1 MAKHLADGPA
11 PRRLLLLLRRELR
24 RARRAHRRAALVPA
38 LAVSALALVVAALA
52 LRAAPP
58 ETPAAGLAGAMAAWI
73 AVLLPWLAALAW
85 PFLRLPDARRLLA
98 EAERRAG
105 TRQLIETAA
114 DVAEGRLTG
123 KGYSPALMDRVLAE
137 AASRAAAGLP
147 PAPRGPWSR
156 RAAWAA
162 AALSALAV
170 TLLVLPSPAGI
181 RPGAF
186 LATPRAAAHY
196 AEHAWLE
203 LSPGDV
209 EILAGGPLRLELRER
224 GLPWRFAGA
233 LRLEI
238 DETGDLFR
246 PVDLTREGGAWVHE
260 IDAVHQGLRYR
271 AVRGRSR
278 TPVFAARVFHPPV
291 LDSLRLAAVP
301 PAYTGLPRRE
311 VDLRSGELTVPAGSR
326 LELEGLASSDLDA
339 AWLRLESGDSLPLA
353 VAGRRL
359 TGALAV
365 TAPETR
371 LAVGLRDRR
380 GTVTVTP
387 PLLGLRAVPDRLPRV
402 EFLAPPPDAEL
413 SRDLLVDVE
422 LAADDD
428 YGVTSLGLLAWKRG
442 EADTLRVPVDVA
454 GAAAPRAAARLEWD
468 LGVFDLFPGN
478 VIEYLAEARDNR
490 PGEAGVGRSRVQA
503 LRVPSIAEI
512 YAEIEAEDE
521 ARGEDLA
528 DLLEE
533 GRDLQEDLR
542 RMERE
547 LRADPE
553 VDWERR
559 QELQDALRRQE
570 DITEQLGELSRELRE
585 RTERLDENEMLRDRM
600 AEKLARI
607 EDIMR
612 ELRDTE
618 AGEILRKFQEMLDR
632 MDAGSLPDEL
642 RELRLDQEAML
653 EQLERTEAML
663 ERIRQEQKMDGL
675 LRRVDE
681 MLAEQEALRAE
692 TEALGDSARAG
703 DEAGEEVPEGEEGE
717 EGEEGREAEAGDE
730 ADREELAERQEDL
743 AEQAEELTEEIE
755 ETAEELGEDFPE
767 VAEEMKDAA
776 RSESE
781 TDPAPPMRDAGEQMR
796 QEDPG
801 ASGSQQDAMSRLLK
815 LYWRLAQA
823 QSQMSSQMDMEA
835 QEALGEVTRQAL
847 ELSLREED
855 RQAEI
860 GRLAHGGG
868 DDAALRPLARRQ
880 MDLYQSLERV
890 RERLLAAAEVSF
902 GVSPRAMAASR
913 EALDALGLSVAELE
927 AGRGTAGYLEAGRAV
942 ENVNVA
948 VIELL
953 HGMRA
958 EGQGGGSCN
967 SPMASMQR
975 LLQRQEQLNRDTR
988 GLGDVPG
995 LGGLSM
1001 EERAQ
1006 MERLK
1011 AEQEAIREG
1020 LDELSGDEEA
1030 FLGRLDQI
1038 EEDMREVERDLE
1050 SGRIDEDTR
1059 RRQERIF
1066 ERLLDA
1072 QRSVHK
1078 RDYKRRRESRT
1089 AEEMAPL
1096 WPGDEELPDPLE
1108 KLRDEIRRGL
1118 GGAAPPEY
1126 EALIQEYYRSL
1137 LQGGGTSGGE
1147 ELP

>member
-1 MAKHLADGPA
+1 MAQHLADDLA
-11 PRRLLLLLRRELR
+11 SRRLLALLRRELR
-24 RARRAHRRAALVPA
+24 RARRAHRRAALPAA
-38 LAVSALALVVAALA
+38 LAVSALALIVAALA

-58 ETPAAGLAGAMAAWI
+58 ETPAAGLAGALAAWL
-73 AVLLPWLAALAW
+73 AALLPWLAALAW

-105 TRQLIETAA
+105 TRQLLETAA
-114 DVAEGRLTG
+114 DVAEGRLAG
-123 KGYSPALMDRVLAE
+123 KGYSPALMDRVLE
-137 AASRAAAGLP
+137 RAASLAAVGLP

-156 RAAWAA
+156 RVAWASAGLAVLA
-162 AALSALAV
+162 AA
-170 TLLVLPSPAGI
+170 LLVLPSPAGI
-181 RPGAF
+181 RPAAF
-186 LATPRAAAHY
+186 LTAPRAAAHY
-196 AEHAWLE
+196 AERAWLE
-203 LSPGDV
+203 LAPGDV
-209 EILAGGPLRLELRER
+209 EILAGSPLRLELRER

-246 PVDLTREGGAWVHE
+246 PTALRREGDTWVHE

-271 AVRGRSR
+271 ALRGRSR
-278 TPVFAARVFHPPV
+278 SPVHTVRVFHPPV

-326 LELEGLASSDLDA
+326 LELDGIASAELDA
-339 AWLRLESGDSLPLA
+339 AWLRFETGDSLPLA

-359 TGALAV
+359 SGALAV
-365 TAPETR
+365 TEPEAR
-371 LAVGLRDRR
+371 LAVGLRDTR
-380 GTVTVTP
+380 GTVTLTP
-387 PLLGLRAVPDRLPRV
+387 PLLGLRAVPDRPPRV

-428 YGVTSLGLLAWKRG
+428 YGVTGLDLLAWKRG
-442 EADTLRVPVDVA
+442 EDDTLRIPA
-454 GAAAPRAAARLEWD
+454 PLAAAAPRASARLAWD
-468 LGVFDLFPGN
+468 LGDFPLFPGN
-478 VIEYLAEARDNR
+478 VVEYLAEARDNR
-490 PGEAGVGRSRVQA
+490 PGAPGVGRSRVQV
-503 LRVPSIAEI
+503 LRVPSVAEI

-542 RMERE
+542 RLERE

-559 QELQDALRRQE
+559 QELEDAFRRQE
-570 DITEQLGELSRELRE
+570 GIAEQLGELSRELRE
-585 RTERLDENEMLRDRM
+585 RTERLGENEMLRDQM

-607 EDIMR
+607 EDLMR
-612 ELRDTE
+612 ELRDTA

-642 RELRLDQEAML
+642 QELRLDQEAML

-692 TEALGDSARAG
+692 TEARSDSARAG
-703 DEAGEEVPEGEEGE
+703 DEAEAGEEVPEGDEEGE
-717 EGEEGREAEAGDE
+717 RTAAQDGE
-730 ADREELAERQEDL
+730 ADSEELAERQEDL
-743 AEQAEELTEEIE
+743 ADQAEELTQEIE
-755 ETAEELGEDFPE
+755 ETAEELSEDFPE
-767 VAEEMKDAA
+767 VAEEMEDAA
-776 RSESE
+776 RPESE
-781 TDPAPPMRDAGEQMR
+781 TDPAPPMRDAGEKMR
-796 QEDPG
+796 QQDPN
-801 ASGSQQDAMSRLLK
+801 ASDSQQDAMSRLLK

-823 QSQMSSQMDMEA
+823 QSQMSSMMDMEA
-835 QEALGEVTRQAL
+835 QAALGEVTRQAL

-855 RQAEI
+855 RQSEI
-860 GRLAHGGG
+860 GRLTHGGG
-868 DDAALRPLARRQ
+868 DDTALRPLARRQ

-890 RERLLAAAEVSF
+890 RERLLAAAAVSF
-902 GVSPRAMAASR
+902 AISPRAMAASR

-942 ENVNVA
+942 ENVNLA

-953 HGMRA
+953 HGMQA
-958 EGQGGGSCN
+958 EGQGSGSCS
-967 SPMASMQR
+967 SPLASMQR

-988 GLGDVPG
+988 GMGDVPG

-1001 EERAQ
+1001 EERAR

-1020 LDELSGDEEA
+1020 LDELSADEEA

-1038 EEDMREVERDLE
+1038 EEDMREVERDLA

-1089 AEEMAPL
+1089 ADEIAPL
-1096 WPGDEELPDPLE
+1096 WPGDGELPDPLA

-1137 LQGGGTSGGE
+1137 LRGGEDAGEE